1 MKTPERRRSGVLI
14 VNFKHIS
21 HLFQCF
27 FVEFEQVN
35 VSWVIDKVHSFVV
48 IFIKIIN
55 LNSSLVFIFQIRNMG
70 SEKLNDVIKTLKELI
85 TF

>member
-1 MKTPERRRSGVLI
+1 MNTPERRRSGVLI
-14 VNFKHIS
+14 VNFELIS

-35 VSWVIDKVHSFVV
+35 VSWVIDKENSSVV

-55 LNSSLVFIFQIRNMG
+55 LNPSLVFIFQIRNMG
-70 SEKLNDVIKTLKELI
+70 SKKLNYVIKTLKELI